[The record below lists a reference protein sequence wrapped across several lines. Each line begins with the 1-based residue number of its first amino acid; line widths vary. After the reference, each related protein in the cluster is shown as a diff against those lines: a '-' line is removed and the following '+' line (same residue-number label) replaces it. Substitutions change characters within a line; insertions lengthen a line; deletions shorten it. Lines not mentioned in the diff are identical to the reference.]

1 MRSSSG
7 EYAGGMVSAD
17 LFFFSC
23 VLQAYLSKSCS
34 MVTNRT
40 HYIWQIAGFSRGDE
54 GIVSINVGRRR
65 RWNVPDEGDGF
76 ANEID
81 RNVESDRG
89 LREAIRREP
98 ALFSKQRT
106 TMMFRNRKRSYGYW
120 NLMAGC
126 GQRTL
131 ARGNE
136 NTNRTYDNNFI
147 IISIIVPQLKECC
160 RCSAGT
166 VIGQHDCNVSP
177 ETHIVDAIF
186 ALFLHYSNKL
196 VWMLCS

>member
-23 VLQAYLSKSCS
+23 VLQTYLSKSCS

-40 HYIWQIAGFSRGDE
+40 HNIWQIAGFSRGDE

-106 TMMFRNRKRSYGYW
+106 TMMLIYTNDVPESQTKLRLLESHGRLW
-120 NLMAGC
+120 P
-126 GQRTL
+126 
-131 ARGNE
+131 E
-136 NTNRTYDNNFI
+136 NSGSREREHEE
-147 IISIIVPQLKECC
+147 SV
-160 RCSAGT
+160 R
-166 VIGQHDCNVSP
+166 
-177 ETHIVDAIF
+177 
-186 ALFLHYSNKL
+186 
-196 VWMLCS
+196 